1 MGSINVETISA
12 QKFRINDG
20 ISRLKIEKLDLLRQ
34 ILSVQHEIRRLK
46 DREFQLRDDL
56 TAASREIEYLK
67 AQSAFL
73 QFTDQHQQDQE
84 EKTNQQHFPSQT
96 ISNSNYQ
103 PKET

>member
-1 MGSINVETISA
+1 M
-12 QKFRINDG
+12 
-20 ISRLKIEKLDLLRQ
+20 KIEKLELLRQ

-73 QFTDQHQQDQE
+73 QFSEPHQQEQDQRVVP
-84 EKTNQQHFPSQT
+84 QQHHLPQT
-96 ISNSNYQ
+96 IVLNNNSFH
-103 PKET
+103 PKETNMKSFRSTSFKVITKER